1 MTKVERICFAPKKQT
16 VDFGG
21 VSIFWGPVFAHPPPV
36 EIAVLNWEGPTALVR
51 RLSCQAFLWDQLSCC
66 MDGLLCHC
74 SLQWQWS
81 LANFSF
87 TWFFIW
93 LIVQFGFLGIHSY
106 WPPVKLQLF
115 CKQFNR
121 KSSDH
126 GVSNCDKKSF
136 LVEIH
141 FWKNTCK
148 IFYSWQTIF
157 ARPSPDP
164 LVDFGCMQKLYKR
177 AAVNQILHNIL
188 RYLTIFDN
196 IWQCLPQYLPKYL
209 WPHHT
214 HLQTAGACRN

>member
-1 MTKVERICFAPKKQT
+1 MHWSDAFRAKLSSQISWVAAWMAYFA
-16 VDFGG
+16 
-21 VSIFWGPVFAHPPPV
+21 
-36 EIAVLNWEGPTALVR
+36 TA
-51 RLSCQAFLWDQLSCC
+51 
-66 MDGLLCHC
+66 HC
-74 SLQWQWS
+74 SDNDLWQTFLS
-81 LANFSF
+81 HDFLFDSA
-87 TWFFIW
+87 
-93 LIVQFGFLGIHSY
+93 IVQFGFLGIHSY

-141 FWKNTCK
+141 FWKNTCN

-164 LVDFGCMQKLYKR
+164 LADFGCMQKLYKR

-214 HLQTAGACRN
+214 HLQTASACRN

>member
-1 MTKVERICFAPKKQT
+1 MISHCSGNNHISQKAKFNLDSANVKFYFPARLSSEISWVAAWMACFA
-16 VDFGG
+16 
-21 VSIFWGPVFAHPPPV
+21 
-36 EIAVLNWEGPTALVR
+36 TA
-51 RLSCQAFLWDQLSCC
+51 
-66 MDGLLCHC
+66 HC
-74 SLQWQWS
+74 SDNDLWQTFLSHDS
-81 LANFSF
+81 LFDSA
-87 TWFFIW
+87 
-93 LIVQFGFLGIHSY
+93 IVQFGFLGIHSY

-141 FWKNTCK
+141 FWKNTCN

-164 LVDFGCMQKLYKR
+164 LADFGCMQKLYKR

-209 WPHHT
+209 WPHDS
-214 HLQTAGACRN
+214 HLQTASACRN